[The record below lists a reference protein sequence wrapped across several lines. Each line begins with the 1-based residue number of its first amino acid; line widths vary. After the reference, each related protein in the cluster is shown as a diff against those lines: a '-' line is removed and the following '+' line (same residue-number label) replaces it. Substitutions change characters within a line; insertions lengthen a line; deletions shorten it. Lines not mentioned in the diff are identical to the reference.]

1 MTLFPILLG
10 SRRLFLAPVTGGV
23 VFCYKG
29 MVSYLVKVPIYPVT
43 DPQLIAGR
51 LTFLL
56 YCNAITECNH
66 FDNLFGVDN
75 IYTCIYIVFL
85 HM

>member
-29 MVSYLVKVPIYPVT
+29 IVSYLDSSEIKVPIYPVT
-43 DPQLIAGR
+43 DPHLIAGR

-56 YCNAITECNH
+56 YS
-66 FDNLFGVDN
+66 NLFGVDSK
-75 IYTCIYIVFL
+75 
-85 HM
+85 